1 MKIKSIET
9 VKLNLPPRNGPTTTP
24 RRPSWADSAEVANP
38 MTKFSKYKRHRS
50 SWMPPW
56 GAVWVKATAEDGTWG
71 IGQTAFGRPVA
82 AVIDDHF
89 SPMLVGENCFAVEK
103 IWDMM
108 FRMSKPYGSL
118 GLTACAMSGV
128 DLAIWDLIGKLNR
141 AVGVDY
147 PEDPDLRA
155 RIRSYEL
162 AAGMQTAVPRIMN
175 FSGET
180 AHTQSLYG
188 LDEEH
193 SRPFGRQCLAA
204 RRLVENGVRFVQLYH
219 GAGSAGTWDGHSDMK
234 RKYDIEAPK
243 VDKPIAGLLRDLK
256 QRGLLDTTLVVFGTE
271 FGRTPGAQGGTGR
284 DHHPQ
289 GFMCWLAGG
298 GIRGGIT
305 HGATDE
311 LGFYAVE
318 DPHYVTDVHA
328 TVLHQLGIDP
338 RHLGVPGRKRID
350 AHRGKPITEIIA

>member
-1 MKIKSIET
+1 
-9 VKLNLPPRNGPTTTP
+9 
-24 RRPSWADSAEVANP
+24 
-38 MTKFSKYKRHRS
+38 
-50 SWMPPW
+50 
-56 GAVWVKATAEDGTWG
+56 
-71 IGQTAFGRPVA
+71 
-82 AVIDDHF
+82 
-89 SPMLVGENCFAVEK
+89 
-103 IWDMM
+103 
-108 FRMSKPYGSL
+108 
-118 GLTACAMSGV
+118 
-128 DLAIWDLIGKLNR
+128 
-141 AVGVDY
+141 
-147 PEDPDLRA
+147 
-155 RIRSYEL
+155 
-162 AAGMQTAVPRIMN
+162 MN

-318 DPHYVTDVHA
+318 DPHYVTDIHA
-328 TVLHQLGIDP
+328 TVLHQLGMDP